1 MSKYQ
6 KALQS
11 SEDEDELLAKVFAAL
26 SHPHRV
32 KILQTMA
39 ASCVPNRKSSEFE
52 ARCCVGA
59 SGRGLDIA
67 ASTLSHHVKELRNAG
82 LIRLEKCGQQR
93 ECWVEPK
100 ALEVLEYF
108 FRDLRKGLQAKHG

>member
-1 MSKYQ
+1 MSKYL
-6 KALQS
+6 KTLQPV
-11 SEDEDELLAKVFAAL
+11 EDEVDMLARVFAAL

-39 ASCVPNRKSSEFE
+39 NSCVRGKKSTEFE

-82 LIRLEKCGQQR
+82 LIRLEKSGQQR

-100 ALEVLEYF
+100 ALEVLEHF
-108 FRDLRKGLQAKHG
+108 FRDLRKGL